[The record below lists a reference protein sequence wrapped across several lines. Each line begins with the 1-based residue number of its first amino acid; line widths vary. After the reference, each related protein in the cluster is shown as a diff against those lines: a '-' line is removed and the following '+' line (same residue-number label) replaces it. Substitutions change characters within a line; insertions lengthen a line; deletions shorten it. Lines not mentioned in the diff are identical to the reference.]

1 MEKKQVWIWVC
12 IFEILLLGVA
22 AVFVIKDIKNNGIVD
37 TSIRN
42 WKSKYIE
49 YSEGWYVDEEVLQID
64 EPVVLIY
71 GPGID
76 LPKGTYSIRI
86 EYECDNNQICKV
98 NTRFGEDIFV
108 KAGTAI
114 LSKNKSE
121 VEYNITLTD
130 DVEIFSVEVQY
141 NGKGMLGVRNIAISR
156 NSMGSRKSFFML
168 LLVFIVLDVFLLFS
182 KQIKKIK
189 I

>member
-86 EYECDNNQICKV
+86 
-98 NTRFGEDIFV
+98 
-108 KAGTAI
+108 
-114 LSKNKSE
+114 
-121 VEYNITLTD
+121 
-130 DVEIFSVEVQY
+130 
-141 NGKGMLGVRNIAISR
+141 
-156 NSMGSRKSFFML
+156 
-168 LLVFIVLDVFLLFS
+168 
-182 KQIKKIK
+182 
-189 I
+189 